1 MRQWAIKKVAVI
13 GAGIAGTTTAY
24 ALLKKGYKV
33 TIIDSRRYP
42 AMATSYANGGQLSA
56 SNAETWNTP
65 KNVMNGIKWMF
76 KPDAPLLFNPSPEIQ
91 KYKWMM
97 GFLWATLKGEHKKN
111 TLETIDM
118 AKKAREIYFKIAE
131 DEGIEFELLKKG
143 ILRFYDSEKEFKLDQ
158 AKKSWLDQEGMEWD
172 TLTTEEVKELEP
184 AFKNNANYEKIVG
197 GIYTK
202 SDASGDIHKFCT
214 NLERVLVEKYSA
226 SLQLNTTVEYISR
239 QKGEL
244 VLTMRKENE
253 IMNDSFDNV
262 VICAGVGT
270 QSFASRLGDKMNIY
284 PVKGY
289 SITIDLKDE
298 LSKSCAP
305 SVSLIDQP
313 VKIVASRL
321 GDRFRVAGTAELAGI
336 NTDIRQN
343 RIRPLLDWVE
353 KYFPNVS
360 TETYTPWAGLRP
372 MTPNMMPIT
381 SESRMKGVFYHAG
394 HGHLGWTL
402 SAETANQVVAKI
414 EAGS

>member
-1 MRQWAIKKVAVI
+1 MKKVAVI

-118 AKKAREIYFKIAE
+118 AKKARETYFKIAE

-172 TLTTEEVKELEP
+172 TLTTEEVKDLEP

-214 NLERVLVEKYSA
+214 NLEKVLVEKYSA
-226 SLQLNTTVEYISR
+226 NLQLNTTVEYISR
-239 QKGEL
+239 QKGQL

-253 IMNDSFDNV
+253 IINDSFDNV

-270 QSFASRLGDKMNIY
+270 QGFANRLGDKMNIY

-298 LSKSCAP
+298 LSKNCAP

-402 SAETANQVVAKI
+402 SAETANRVVAKI
-414 EAGS
+414 EEES

>member
-1 MRQWAIKKVAVI
+1 MKHVAVI

-24 ALLKKGYKV
+24 TLVKRGYNV
-33 TIIDSRRYP
+33 TIIDSKRYP

-65 KNVMNGIKWMF
+65 KNVMNGIRWMF
-76 KPDAPLLFNPSPEIQ
+76 KPDAPLLFNPSPEVQ

-97 GFLWATLKGEHKKN
+97 GFLMATIKGEHKAN
-111 TLETIDM
+111 TLKTIDL
-118 AKKAREIYFKIAE
+118 AKKARETYFKIADE
-131 DEGIEFELLKKG
+131 EGIEFELLKKG

-158 AKKSWLDQEGMEWD
+158 DKASWLDQEGMEWE
-172 TLTTEEVKELEP
+172 TLTTDEVKDLEP
-184 AFKNNANYEKIVG
+184 AFKNNANYDQIVG

-214 NLERVLVEKYSA
+214 NLEKVLEDKYGA
-226 SLQLNTTVEYISR
+226 KLQLDTTVEHITK
-239 QKGEL
+239 QKDQI
-244 VLTMRKENE
+244 VLTMRYENTL
-253 IMNDSFDNV
+253 INTNFDNV
-262 VICAGVGT
+262 IICAGVGT
-270 QSFASRLGDKMNIY
+270 QKFADSLGDSMNVY

-305 SVSLIDQP
+305 TVSLIDQP

-343 RIRPLLDWVE
+343 RIRPLLKWVQ

-372 MTPNMMPIT
+372 MTSNMMPIT
-381 SESRMKGVFYHAG
+381 RQSKIKGIYYHAG

-402 SAETANQVVAKI
+402 SAETAKLVVDSM
-414 EAGS
+414 ESGD

>member
-1 MRQWAIKKVAVI
+1 MKKVAVI

-24 ALLKKGYKV
+24 ALLKKGYNV

-118 AKKAREIYFKIAE
+118 AKKARETYFKIAE

-226 SLQLNTTVEYISR
+226 NLQLNTTVEYISR

-298 LSKSCAP
+298 ISKSCAP

>member
-1 MRQWAIKKVAVI
+1 MKKVAVI

-24 ALLKKGYKV
+24 ALVKKGYKV

-97 GFLWATLKGEHKKN
+97 GFLWTTLKGEHKKN

-118 AKKAREIYFKIAE
+118 AKKARETYFKIAE

-226 SLQLNTTVEYISR
+226 NLQLNTTVEYISR

-298 LSKSCAP
+298 ISKSCAP

>member
-1 MRQWAIKKVAVI
+1 MKKVAVI

-226 SLQLNTTVEYISR
+226 NLQLNTTVEYISR

-321 GDRFRVAGTAELAGI
+321 GNRFRVAGTAELAGI

-414 EAGS
+414 EAES

>member
-1 MRQWAIKKVAVI
+1 MKKVAVI

-270 QSFASRLGDKMNIY
+270 QSFANRLGDKMNIY

-414 EAGS
+414 DAGS

>member
-1 MRQWAIKKVAVI
+1 MKKVAVI

-118 AKKAREIYFKIAE
+118 AKKARETYFKIAE

-226 SLQLNTTVEYISR
+226 NLQLNTTVEYISR

-270 QSFASRLGDKMNIY
+270 QSFASRLGDKMYIY

-298 LSKSCAP
+298 ISKSCAP

-414 EAGS
+414 EARS

>member
-1 MRQWAIKKVAVI
+1 MKKVAVI

-118 AKKAREIYFKIAE
+118 AKKARETYFKIAE

-226 SLQLNTTVEYISR
+226 NLQLNTTVEYISK
-239 QKGEL
+239 QKDEL

-298 LSKSCAP
+298 ISKSCAP

-414 EAGS
+414 EARS

>member
-1 MRQWAIKKVAVI
+1 MKKVAVI

-118 AKKAREIYFKIAE
+118 AKKARETYFKISE

-226 SLQLNTTVEYISR
+226 NLQLNTTVEYISR

-298 LSKSCAP
+298 ISKSCAP

>member
-1 MRQWAIKKVAVI
+1 MKKVAVI

-24 ALLKKGYKV
+24 ALVKKGYKV

-118 AKKAREIYFKIAE
+118 AKKARETYFKIAE

-226 SLQLNTTVEYISR
+226 NLQLNTTVEYISR

-298 LSKSCAP
+298 ISKSCAP

-321 GDRFRVAGTAELAGI
+321 GNRFRVAGTAELAGI

>member
-1 MRQWAIKKVAVI
+1 MKKVAVI

-298 LSKSCAP
+298 ISKSCAP

>member
-1 MRQWAIKKVAVI
+1 MKRVAVI

-24 ALLKKGYKV
+24 ALLKKGYRV

-65 KNVMNGIKWMF
+65 KNVMNGMKWMF

-118 AKKAREIYFKIAE
+118 AKKAREIYFKIADE
-131 DEGIEFELLKKG
+131 EGIEFELLKKG

-158 AKKSWLDQEGMEWD
+158 AKTSWLDQEGMEWD
-172 TLTTEEVKELEP
+172 TLTTEEVKDLEP

-214 NLERVLVEKYSA
+214 NLEKVLVDKYSA
-226 SLQLNTTVEYISR
+226 NLQLDTTVEYISR
-239 QKGEL
+239 QRDEL

-253 IMNDSFDNV
+253 VMNEAFDNV
-262 VICAGVGT
+262 IICAGVGT
-270 QSFASRLGDKMNIY
+270 QGFADRLGDKMNIY

-289 SITIDLKDE
+289 SVTIDLKDDI
-298 LSKSCAP
+298 SKSCAP

-381 SESRMKGVFYHAG
+381 SESKMKGVFYHAG

-402 SAETANQVVAKI
+402 SAETANQVVSKL
-414 EAGS
+414 EN

>member
-1 MRQWAIKKVAVI
+1 MKKIAVI

-24 ALLKKGYKV
+24 TLLKRGHNV
-33 TIIDSRRYP
+33 TIIDYRRYP

-118 AKKAREIYFKIAE
+118 AKKARETYFKIAE

-226 SLQLNTTVEYISR
+226 NLQLNTTVEYISR

-298 LSKSCAP
+298 ISKSCAP

>member
-1 MRQWAIKKVAVI
+1 MKKVAVI

-24 ALLKKGYKV
+24 ALLKKGYNV

-118 AKKAREIYFKIAE
+118 AKKARETYFKIAE
-131 DEGIEFELLKKG
+131 DEGIEFKLLKKG

-226 SLQLNTTVEYISR
+226 NLQLNTTVEYISR

-298 LSKSCAP
+298 ISKSCAP

>member
-1 MRQWAIKKVAVI
+1 MKKVAVI

-24 ALLKKGYKV
+24 ALLKKGYNV

-118 AKKAREIYFKIAE
+118 AKKARETYFKIAE

-226 SLQLNTTVEYISR
+226 NLQLNTTVEYISR

-298 LSKSCAP
+298 ISKSCAP

-414 EAGS
+414 EAGT

>member
-1 MRQWAIKKVAVI
+1 MKHVAVI

-24 ALLKKGYKV
+24 TLVKRGYNV
-33 TIIDSRRYP
+33 TIIDSKRYP

-65 KNVMNGIKWMF
+65 KNVMNGIRWMF
-76 KPDAPLLFNPSPEIQ
+76 KTDAHLLFNPSPEVQ

-97 GFLWATLKGEHKKN
+97 GFLMATIKGEHKAN
-111 TLETIDM
+111 TLKTIDL
-118 AKKAREIYFKIAE
+118 AKKARETYFKIADE
-131 DEGIEFELLKKG
+131 EGIEFELLKKG

-158 AKKSWLDQEGMEWD
+158 DKASWLDQEGMEWE
-172 TLTTEEVKELEP
+172 TLTTDEVKDLEP
-184 AFKNNANYEKIVG
+184 AFKNNANYDQIVG

-214 NLERVLVEKYSA
+214 NLEKVLEDKYGA
-226 SLQLNTTVEYISR
+226 KLQLDTTVEHITK
-239 QKGEL
+239 QKDQI
-244 VLTMRKENE
+244 VLTMRYENTL
-253 IMNDSFDNV
+253 INTNFDNV
-262 VICAGVGT
+262 IICAGVGT
-270 QSFASRLGDKMNIY
+270 QKFADSLGDSMNVY

-305 SVSLIDQP
+305 TVSLIDQP

-343 RIRPLLDWVE
+343 RIRPLLKWVQ

-381 SESRMKGVFYHAG
+381 RQSKMKGIYYHAG

-402 SAETANQVVAKI
+402 SAETAKLVVDSM
-414 EAGS
+414 ESGD

>member
-1 MRQWAIKKVAVI
+1 MKKVAVI

-298 LSKSCAP
+298 ISKSCAP

-321 GDRFRVAGTAELAGI
+321 GNRFRVAGTAELAGI

-414 EAGS
+414 EAES

>member
-1 MRQWAIKKVAVI
+1 MKKVAVI

-226 SLQLNTTVEYISR
+226 SLQLNTTVEYVSR

>member
-1 MRQWAIKKVAVI
+1 MKKVAVI

-158 AKKSWLDQEGMEWD
+158 AKKSWLDQEGMEWN

-226 SLQLNTTVEYISR
+226 NLRLNTTVEYISK
-239 QKGEL
+239 QKDEL

-262 VICAGVGT
+262 VICAGVGS

-381 SESRMKGVFYHAG
+381 SESKMKGVFYHAG

-414 EAGS
+414 EAAS

>member
-1 MRQWAIKKVAVI
+1 MKHVAVI

-24 ALLKKGYKV
+24 TLVKRGYNV
-33 TIIDSRRYP
+33 TIIDSKRYP

-65 KNVMNGIKWMF
+65 KNVMNGIRWMF
-76 KPDAPLLFNPSPEIQ
+76 KPDAPLLFNPSPEVQ

-97 GFLWATLKGEHKKN
+97 GFLMATIKGEHKAN
-111 TLETIDM
+111 TLKTIDL
-118 AKKAREIYFKIAE
+118 AKKARETYFKIADE
-131 DEGIEFELLKKG
+131 EGIEFELLKKG

-158 AKKSWLDQEGMEWD
+158 DKASWLDQEGMEWE
-172 TLTTEEVKELEP
+172 TLTTDEVKDLEP
-184 AFKNNANYEKIVG
+184 AFKNNANYDQIVG

-214 NLERVLVEKYSA
+214 NLEKVLEDKYGA
-226 SLQLNTTVEYISR
+226 KLQLDTTVEHITK
-239 QKGEL
+239 QKDQI
-244 VLTMRKENE
+244 VLTMRYENTL
-253 IMNDSFDNV
+253 INTNFDNV
-262 VICAGVGT
+262 IICAGVGT
-270 QSFASRLGDKMNIY
+270 QKFADSLGDSMNVY

-305 SVSLIDQP
+305 TVSLIDQP

-343 RIRPLLDWVE
+343 RIRPLLKWVQ

-372 MTPNMMPIT
+372 MTSNMMPIT
-381 SESRMKGVFYHAG
+381 RQSKMKGIYYHAG

-402 SAETANQVVAKI
+402 SAETAKLVVDSM
-414 EAGS
+414 ESGD

>member
-1 MRQWAIKKVAVI
+1 MKHVAVI

-24 ALLKKGYKV
+24 TLVKRGYNV
-33 TIIDSRRYP
+33 TIIDSKRYP

-65 KNVMNGIKWMF
+65 KNVMNGIRWMF
-76 KPDAPLLFNPSPEIQ
+76 KPDAPLLFNPSPEVQ

-97 GFLWATLKGEHKKN
+97 GFLMATIKGEHKAN
-111 TLETIDM
+111 TLKTIDL
-118 AKKAREIYFKIAE
+118 AKKARETYFKIADE
-131 DEGIEFELLKKG
+131 EGIEFELLKKG

-158 AKKSWLDQEGMEWD
+158 DKASWLDQEGMEWE
-172 TLTTEEVKELEP
+172 TLTTDEVKDLEP
-184 AFKNNANYEKIVG
+184 AFKNNANYDQIVG

-214 NLERVLVEKYSA
+214 NLEKVLEDKYGA
-226 SLQLNTTVEYISR
+226 KLQLDTTVEHITK
-239 QKGEL
+239 QKDQI
-244 VLTMRKENE
+244 VLTMRYENTL
-253 IMNDSFDNV
+253 INTNFDNV
-262 VICAGVGT
+262 IICAGVGT
-270 QSFASRLGDKMNIY
+270 QKFANSLGDSMNVY

-305 SVSLIDQP
+305 TVSLIDQP

-343 RIRPLLDWVE
+343 RIRPLLKWVQ

-372 MTPNMMPIT
+372 MTSNMMPIT
-381 SESRMKGVFYHAG
+381 RQSKMKGVYYHAG

-402 SAETANQVVAKI
+402 SAETAKLVVDSM
-414 EAGS
+414 ESGD